1 MAAILEA
8 LAPYVK
14 KMITDM
20 AEEEVQTLLG
30 VHDEMEKLG
39 RNFDYVKAFLADAER
54 RRIKDKLVQEWVMML
69 KGVMYDA
76 TDVLEQSQIEA
87 EEQRESM
94 EKMPGCFQ
102 PFLSM
107 YGTLEK
113 KMPDCLQPFLLCLRN
128 PIFAHNIGGKI
139 RELNQR
145 LENIQKDAAKF
156 NFTANLQSYPEQSS
170 EAEYSSQK
178 MTSEFIPTAIVGEKI
193 ERDTKYL
200 VKELVTDENQGMK
213 VVSIVGA
220 DGMGKTTLAQKILK
234 DTTIDE
240 HFKTKIWLSITH
252 KFSEV
257 ELLRTAIKHAGGQH
271 GGEENN
277 TLLTQTLINTLS
289 ASKFLLVLDD
299 MWSVRAW
306 ESVLGV
312 PVTNASDRQP
322 GSRVLVT
329 TTIENLAPQMHN
341 SFYQYHVS
349 PLFGDDAWC
358 LLKNQLRLSPY
369 QVAGVD
375 LLKEVGMKIIKKCG
389 VHIDADGSWCS
400 LDELAPLSQLRYL
413 TLYGLAN
420 VVANTSFAE
429 NADISNKENLT
440 YFDLDCNS
448 SRGRI
453 LSVDDEIVHQQE
465 AVKTVFEKLCPPT
478 CIETVRIMGYF
489 GRRLPNWMM
498 APTSVAFKSLLYL
511 VLKDLPCCTQLPDG
525 LCQLPSLKHLE
536 IVNATAVKSVGLEF
550 QAAYPLACGARITAR
565 SAAFPNLTNLF
576 LDGLCAWEDWKW
588 EGQDEDVREHT
599 MAMPTLKFV
608 TIKNCKLRCLPPGL
622 ASSKRHALREL
633 RLYGLTN
640 LTYVKNFPS
649 IVELDVFH
657 CPELKRIGGSLA
669 RLHKIRIVRCPNLEV
684 LEGVPTLDSLVLE
697 DASMKTLPEYLQSV
711 NPRHLKL
718 NCGRLLYESLSLGG
732 SEWDMISH
740 IRTTAIN
747 CL

>member
-1 MAAILEA
+1 
-8 LAPYVK
+8 
-14 KMITDM
+14 
-20 AEEEVQTLLG
+20 
-30 VHDEMEKLG
+30 MEG
-39 RNFDYVKAFLADAER
+39 SHVN
-54 RRIKDKLVQEWVMML
+54 
-69 KGVMYDA
+69 
-76 TDVLEQSQIEA
+76 DVLIPKGFG
-87 EEQRESM
+87 RL
-94 EKMPGCFQ
+94 KN
-102 PFLSM
+102 
-107 YGTLEK
+107 
-113 KMPDCLQPFLLCLRN
+113 LR
-128 PIFAHNIGGKI
+128 I
-139 RELNQR
+139 
-145 LENIQKDAAKF
+145 
-156 NFTANLQSYPEQSS
+156 
-170 EAEYSSQK
+170 
-178 MTSEFIPTAIVGEKI
+178 
-193 ERDTKYL
+193 
-200 VKELVTDENQGMK
+200 
-213 VVSIVGA
+213 
-220 DGMGKTTLAQKILK
+220 
-234 DTTIDE
+234 
-240 HFKTKIWLSITH
+240 
-252 KFSEV
+252 
-257 ELLRTAIKHAGGQH
+257 
-271 GGEENN
+271 
-277 TLLTQTLINTLS
+277 
-289 ASKFLLVLDD
+289 
-299 MWSVRAW
+299 
-306 ESVLGV
+306 
-312 PVTNASDRQP
+312 
-322 GSRVLVT
+322 
-329 TTIENLAPQMHN
+329 
-341 SFYQYHVS
+341 
-349 PLFGDDAWC
+349 LFGF
-358 LLKNQLRLSPY
+358 P
-369 QVAGVD
+369 
-375 LLKEVGMKIIKKCG
+375 

-453 LSVDDEIVHQQE
+453 VSVDDEIVHQQE

-498 APTSVAFKSLLYL
+498 APTSVAFKSLLYV

-525 LCQLPSLKHLE
+525 LCQLPSLKLLE

-550 QAAYPLACGARITAR
+550 QAAYPLACGGRITAR

-588 EGQDEDVREHT
+588 EGRDEDVREHT

-649 IVELDVFH
+649 VVELDVFY

-669 RLHKIRIVRCPNLEV
+669 RLHKIRIVRCPKLEV